1 MHRPRRSRLARP
13 HTIADKAFSRFP
25 FIVCLSPRGKVGF
38 DVNVGGLHRG
48 LRVFGRVYYSRTHTR
63 SPRLPHTSRYS
74 SIHTDEPPCVC
85 VRGRETQHTRL
96 TVRVRAHSFDATWH
110 GSFSGRQKVISTNE
124 IRLHHPSPLNPE
136 GRRGRVASR
145 GSITKLSMRDSR
157 F

>member
-1 MHRPRRSRLARP
+1 M
-13 HTIADKAFSRFP
+13 
-25 FIVCLSPRGKVGF
+25 
-38 DVNVGGLHRG
+38 
-48 LRVFGRVYYSRTHTR
+48 
-63 SPRLPHTSRYS
+63 
-74 SIHTDEPPCVC
+74 
-85 VRGRETQHTRL
+85 QHTRL